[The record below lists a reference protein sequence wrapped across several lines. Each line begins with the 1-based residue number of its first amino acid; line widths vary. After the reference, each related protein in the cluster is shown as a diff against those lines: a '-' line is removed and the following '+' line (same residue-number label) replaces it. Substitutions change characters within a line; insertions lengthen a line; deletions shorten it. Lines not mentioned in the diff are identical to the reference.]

1 MKQAQSRAVRGHR
14 GPGGRWCRVGKDF
27 MDSNIGNIPVE
38 GKVVAG
44 ARTRA
49 WKEKWGIMPTKKA
62 GLATDC

>member
-1 MKQAQSRAVRGHR
+1 MKQAQSRVVHGHK

-27 MDSNIGNIPVE
+27 MDSNIGNFLVE

-44 ARTRA
+44 VRTLA